1 MATEKKLNAVTND
14 YEAMRIEQQKARAR
28 KEAGE
33 DDEEGKVTKVKKSF
47 NKKLQI
53 EE

>member
-1 MATEKKLNAVTND
+1 MEKKLNAVTDD
-14 YEAMRIEQQKARAR
+14 YEAMRKEAQKARAR

-33 DDEEGKVTKVKKSF
+33 DEEEGADTKVKKSF